1 MAHAR
6 SIAHGSIHGDHDSPR
21 SGLRSRAVRQRG
33 ADRIPLVVDVAFGV
47 GGQYLQRGRTRDLS
61 LGGAYIETPA
71 PAPFGARL
79 TLLLP
84 LPGFD
89 RPAEVPCVVRWAD
102 AEGMGLQ
109 LGAMSARETYAM
121 ILLLDQGRP

>member
-6 SIAHGSIHGDHDSPR
+6 SIAHSPLHEDHESPR
-21 SGLRSRAVRQRG
+21 SGCRNRAVRQRG
-33 ADRIPLVVDVAFGV
+33 ADRIPMTIDVAFGV
-47 GGQYLQRGRTRDLS
+47 SGQYLQRGRTRDLS

-71 PAPFGARL
+71 PAPFGARI

-84 LPGFD
+84 LPGFGT
-89 RPAEVPCVVRWAD
+89 PAEVPCVVRWSD
-102 AEGMGLQ
+102 AEGMGVQ

-121 ILLLDQGRP
+121 ILLLERR